1 MQDNFIQKL
10 NQRASKNLSFLE
22 VKVNDNNY
30 IKTINYLKKQKLLK
44 FSEIFKII
52 ESNSYSN
59 LPFGNILIY
68 KNEIVGF
75 MGTFLFAEVK

>member
-30 IKTINYLKKQKLLK
+30 EKMSPK
-44 FSEIFKII
+44 FDKNIFI
-52 ESNSYSN
+52 
-59 LPFGNILIY
+59 
-68 KNEIVGF
+68 
-75 MGTFLFAEVK
+75 